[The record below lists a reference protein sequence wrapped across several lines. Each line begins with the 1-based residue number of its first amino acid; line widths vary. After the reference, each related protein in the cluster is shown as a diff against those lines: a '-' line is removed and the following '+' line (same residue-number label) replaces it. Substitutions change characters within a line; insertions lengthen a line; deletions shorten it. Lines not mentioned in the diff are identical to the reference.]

1 MNEFISGFFA
11 GTAQTIVG
19 HPLDTLKVLIQNKN
33 LKKGLSIREL
43 YRGWRYPMAMSTI
56 FNSTLFPLNKVIHE
70 QTNNYYTSGLVSGA
84 IVSPIVFFFDIG
96 KIKEQTNQKLKLEH
110 LYKTR
115 GLLATTL
122 RESLAISLY
131 FGPYFTCKEK
141 YNLDSFIAGGVA
153 GITNWTLTYPID
165 VVRTRQIAQNISINE
180 AIKQGKLWDGYKVCI
195 MRAIIVNAS
204 IFKIYD
210 MTKHYLDVKT

>member
-1 MNEFISGFFA
+1 MA
-11 GTAQTIVG
+11 G
-19 HPLDTLKVLIQNKN
+19 D
-33 LKKGLSIREL
+33 
-43 YRGWRYPMAMSTI
+43 
-56 FNSTLFPLNKVIHE
+56 
-70 QTNNYYTSGLVSGA
+70 GA
-84 IVSPIVFFFDIG
+84 PNAARPAGIVSPIVFFFDIG

-131 FGPYFTCKEK
+131 FCPYFTCKEK

-165 VVRTRQIAQNISINE
+165 VVRTRQIAQNISISD
-180 AIKQGKLWDGYKVCI
+180 AIKQGKLWD
-195 MRAIIVNAS
+195 
-204 IFKIYD
+204 
-210 MTKHYLDVKT
+210 